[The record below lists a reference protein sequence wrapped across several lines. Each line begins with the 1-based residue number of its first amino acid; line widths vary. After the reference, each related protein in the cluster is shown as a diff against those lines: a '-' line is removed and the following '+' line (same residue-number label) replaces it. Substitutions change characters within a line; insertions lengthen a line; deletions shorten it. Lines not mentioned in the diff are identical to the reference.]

1 MVVLPIPVNY
11 IQLHHSHPVCIFAG
25 GGVRFRPWC
34 ATIYRY
40 ARQPVPQT
48 VHRVPDAMS
57 LVQGAR
63 RLCLALALP
72 CASLRHVH
80 THASYYRSHL
90 KTLMLAFMSKFGRKK
105 TMHCYTYMR
114 YLLRVSG
121 TKMRAQLSIT
131 YTVGG
136 DAKRRPHQLVLG
148 RRDAHERILDHVPSP
163 TSHLRPNR
171 ETPATDENFVPAS
184 ASEHRQD
191 GKVSTRGRRPGT
203 LSR

>member
-1 MVVLPIPVNY
+1 MYFRGWGCKVQAVVRDNL
-11 IQLHHSHPVCIFAG
+11 PVCAATGAPDRTSRARRHVVGAG
-25 GGVRFRPWC
+25 R
-34 ATIYRY
+34 ATALSRSGTSLRELATRSY
-40 ARQPVPQT
+40 ARLILQIALKNT
-48 VHRVPDAMS
+48 YAGIH
-57 LVQGAR
+57 VQ
-63 RLCLALALP
+63 
-72 CASLRHVH
+72 V
-80 THASYYRSHL
+80 RS
-90 KTLMLAFMSKFGRKK
+90 KK